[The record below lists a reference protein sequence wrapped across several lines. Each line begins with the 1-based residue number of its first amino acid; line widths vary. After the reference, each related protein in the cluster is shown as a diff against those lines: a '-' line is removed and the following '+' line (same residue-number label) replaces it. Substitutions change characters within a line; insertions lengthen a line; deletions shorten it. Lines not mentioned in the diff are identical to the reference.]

1 MQRAAPTFGATLP
14 KPRVSLCR
22 GHFGLGDVDGEDE
35 TRIQQEKVSKL
46 REGGTRFLYKVR
58 SRPVRFPVAD
68 VVSF

>member
-1 MQRAAPTFGATLP
+1 MQRCSNVRSDVAQAARIA
-14 KPRVSLCR
+14 VQS
-22 GHFGLGDVDGEDE
+22 HFGLGDVDGEDE